1 MILVIGTDLGLI
13 VTDFL
18 NDRQRCI
25 LLGKGGGG
33 EIRGMHPREIV
44 WILTPQSHLSWGSE
58 SFREDIG

>member
-33 EIRGMHPREIV
+33 DPGHAPPRNC
-44 WILTPQSHLSWGSE
+44 LDFDSPKSPFLG
-58 SFREDIG
+58 F